1 MFIIR
6 FSCGFSGGPFFFLP
20 LTASWPMVFIW
31 FRFIRARKSPK
42 SVGKGRPIWIHQQ
55 ASPAAST
62 GLMHLREMDKG
73 IRSGPVWWCQI
84 ELRRD
89 FYFIWTLFVFL
100 SFFFN
105 FYIDMFLSLL
115 VPRRRLDSSVRFA
128 AHMNSPPN
136 LKNNQIDERHVTSYA
151 NVVHTHTHICR
162 DHHFS
167 RSKSLVRLSD
177 EFYSFSRFA

>member
-6 FSCGFSGGPFFFLP
+6 FSCGFFWWAFFFPSPNSVVAHGLYLISFYSCTKESKVGRKRAANLNTSAGKP
-20 LTASWPMVFIW
+20 SSINGFDAFERDGQGHQVRSCLVVPNRIKTRLLFYLDFIC
-31 FRFIRARKSPK
+31 FSI
-42 SVGKGRPIWIHQQ
+42 
-55 ASPAAST
+55 
-62 GLMHLREMDKG
+62 LY
-73 IRSGPVWWCQI
+73 
-84 ELRRD
+84 
-89 FYFIWTLFVFL
+89 FY
-100 SFFFN
+100 